1 MGRCPGPF
9 PYGDGSNGEVRLARS
24 AIIRAER
31 ATRPGVPET
40 SGPLSAGGATWPRVW
55 LITTYRRNIDPR
67 VAKSLCQES
76 GTASASDQVARATE
90 EQ

>member
-1 MGRCPGPF
+1 
-9 PYGDGSNGEVRLARS
+9 
-24 AIIRAER
+24 
-31 ATRPGVPET
+31 
-40 SGPLSAGGATWPRVW
+40 LSAGGATWPRVW

-67 VAKSLCQES
+67 VAKSLCQEA